1 MLEAAKQMPAV
12 VARFGWNVLVQASAA
27 AKASRR
33 SGYGELFVSY
43 VSSMMKAKLATSR
56 FSGNVRLNAL

>member
-1 MLEAAKQMPAV
+1 MLEATKQMPAV

-33 SGYGELFVSY
+33 SGYGEILVS
-43 VSSMMKAKLATSR
+43 
-56 FSGNVRLNAL
+56 